1 MDIVVT
7 GYAGLCGSIIIYN
20 DKKLGSKLK
29 ERYSESFFGIFGN
42 ADIGLCTGDTDYKND
57 AIHAIDAA
65 AGTRD
70 LSQPAISGCSK
81 LKYNSRTQT
90 GDISLSELDRLYEI
104 YSEAGLAADGSR
116 GGVLAALWRVLKA
129 NRLGGMY
136 ALRDIPVLQQ
146 TVEVCEMYSLNPYR
160 LYAPGCRVWIS
171 TDTGAVARAAA
182 AAGVPLNVIG
192 FTSKGAAI
200 RRTDTE
206 TDSSLRR
213 PEGDELDKVLPAH
226 SSILL

>member
-7 GYAGLCGSIIIYN
+7 GYAGFGGSIAIYN
-20 DKKLGSKLK
+20 DKELGSRLK
-29 ERYSESFFGIFGN
+29 ERYSESFFGVFGN
-42 ADIGLCTGDTDYKND
+42 AERTAVSQDVKATESTG
-57 AIHAIDAA
+57 
-65 AGTRD
+65 
-70 LSQPAISGCSK
+70 
-81 LKYNSRTQT
+81 
-90 GDISLSELDRLYEI
+90 LSELDRLYNSYRE
-104 YSEAGLAADGSR
+104 EGLAEDGAE
-116 GGVLAALWRVLKA
+116 GGVLAALWKVLRNNHK
-129 NRLGGMY
+129 GGIY